1 MNRQI
6 GRKQVGAIEVYH
18 PKETDSEQSGFGTCL
33 CCGEDAQTYG
43 MCLRCVQHNCSAS
56 FSDACSR
63 TGAEDPLAVTD
74 SAFTGGVQL

>member
-6 GRKQVGAIEVYH
+6 GRKQVGAIEIFDAT
-18 PKETDSEQSGFGTCL
+18 ETKSDTTGFGSCL
-33 CCGEDAQTYG
+33 CCGEDAQTYA
-43 MCLRCVQHNCSAS
+43 MCLRCVQHNCSPS

-63 TGAEDPLAVTD
+63 TGATDPHGVTE